1 MKFTNGVWLA
11 REGYTISSPIHVFE
25 AQTDEKKLT
34 VFAPFK
40 KVQSRADT
48 LNLGMMTVDIT
59 SPQEDVLS
67 VKLTHHAG
75 GIQKGPEFQ
84 VHRQEKK
91 IQVTEDEHLITVTT
105 GQLSAKIN
113 KEKYELSFVSG
124 DRLLTKSAY
133 KSTGYVLSDQ
143 KKAYIKES
151 LDLNVGEYIYGL
163 GERFTNFAKNGQ
175 TVEIWN
181 KDGGTSSEQSYKNVP
196 FFISN
201 KGYGVFVN
209 YPGHVSFE
217 IGSEHVSKTQFSVE
231 DETLEYFFIYGPT
244 MHEIIRKYTD
254 LTGKPALPPA
264 WSFGLWLS
272 TSFCTDYDEK
282 TVNQFIDGMHERGIP
297 LDVFHFDCFWMKEF
311 EWCNFEWDKRIF
323 PEPEKMLQR
332 LKDKGLKICVWINP
346 YIGQKSPLFEE
357 AKKAGY
363 FIKRKDGSV
372 WQWDLWQGGQGVVDF
387 TNPDARKWYTS
398 KLERLLD
405 MGVDAFKTDFG
416 ERIPEDVVYYDG
428 SNPGKMHNYY
438 TYLYNKTV
446 FDLLKEKKGEQNAV
460 VFARSATAGSQQ
472 FPVHWG
478 GDCQSNYN
486 SMAESLRGG
495 LSLMLSGF
503 SFWSHDIGGFEEG
516 ATPDIYKRWT
526 QFGLLSSHSRY
537 HGNVEYRVPW
547 IFDEEAVEVTKKFTK
562 LKYSLMPYL
571 FKHAVEAHRFG
582 VPVMRPMVMEFQDDP
597 AAVLLDRQY
606 MLGENLLVAPIFN
619 EDGNAE
625 YYLPQGKW
633 TNILTGKVYEG
644 GKWYHENYDYMAF
657 PLLAKENSIII
668 CGPETAHAEYEYGK
682 EPIIHLYG
690 FDGEDVIKETVVY
703 EPDGRESVTVKA
715 ENKSGTV
722 YLTVKGPEN
731 YQVVWHPQHGD
742 AAVIQNRFH
751 HEEAVLH
758 K

>member
-11 REGYTISSPIHVFE
+11 REGYTISSPIHVFD

-91 IQVTEDEHLITVTT
+91 IQITEDEHLITVTT

-597 AAVLLDRQY
+597 ATVLLDRQY

-644 GKWYHENYDYMAF
+644 GKWYHENYDYIAF
-657 PLLAKENSIII
+657 PLLVKENSIII

>member
-11 REGYTISSPIHVFE
+11 REGYTISSPIHVFD

-91 IQVTEDEHLITVTT
+91 IQITEDEHLITVTT

>member
-1 MKFTNGVWLA
+1 
-11 REGYTISSPIHVFE
+11 
-25 AQTDEKKLT
+25 
-34 VFAPFK
+34 
-40 KVQSRADT
+40 
-48 LNLGMMTVDIT
+48 MTVDIT
-59 SPQEDVLS
+59 SPQEDVIS

-91 IQVTEDEHLITVTT
+91 VQITEDEHLITVTT

-113 KEKYELSFVSG
+113 KEKYELSFVAG
-124 DRLLTKSAY
+124 DRQLTKSAY

-163 GERFTNFAKNGQ
+163 GEWFTNFAKNGQ

-209 YPGHVSFE
+209 YPGHISFE

-428 SNPGKMHNYY
+428 SNSGKMHNYY

-742 AAVIQNRFH
+742 AAVIQNSFH

>member
-11 REGYTISSPIHVFE
+11 REGYTISSPIHVFD

-91 IQVTEDEHLITVTT
+91 IQITEDEHLITVTT

-597 AAVLLDRQY
+597 ATVLLDRQY

>member
-11 REGYTISSPIHVFE
+11 REGYTISSPIHVFD

-91 IQVTEDEHLITVTT
+91 IQITEDEHLITVTT

-495 LSLMLSGF
+495 SSLMLSGF

-547 IFDEEAVEVTKKFTK
+547 IFDEEEVEVTKKFTK

-597 AAVLLDRQY
+597 ATVLLDRQY

-644 GKWYHENYDYMAF
+644 GKWYHENYDYIAF
-657 PLLAKENSIII
+657 PLLVKENSIII

>member
-11 REGYTISSPIHVFE
+11 REGYTISSPIHVFD

-91 IQVTEDEHLITVTT
+91 IQITEDEHLITVTT

-133 KSTGYVLSDQ
+133 KSTGYILSDQ

-597 AAVLLDRQY
+597 ATVLLDRQY

-657 PLLAKENSIII
+657 PLPAKENSIII

-731 YQVVWHPQHGD
+731 YQVVWHPQYGD

>member
-11 REGYTISSPIHVFE
+11 REGYTISSPIHVFD

-84 VHRQEKK
+84 VHRQGNK
-91 IQVTEDEHLITVTT
+91 IQITEDEHLITVTT

-323 PEPEKMLQR
+323 PEPKKMLQR

-398 KLERLLD
+398 KLGRLLD

>member
-113 KEKYELSFVSG
+113 KGKYELSFVAG

-254 LTGKPALPPA
+254 LTEKPALPPA

>member
-1 MKFTNGVWLA
+1 MKFTNGVWLT

-25 AQTDEKKLT
+25 TQADEKKLT

-84 VHRQEKK
+84 VHRKEKK
-91 IQVTEDEHLITVTT
+91 MQITEDEHLITVTT

-113 KEKYELSFVSG
+113 KEKYELSFVAG

-133 KSTGYVLSDQ
+133 KSAGYVLSDQ

-209 YPGHVSFE
+209 DPGHVSFE

-231 DETLEYFFIYGPT
+231 DETMEYFFIYGPT
-244 MHEIIRKYTD
+244 MHDIIRKYTD
-254 LTGKPALPPA
+254 LTGKPAIPPA

-323 PEPEKMLQR
+323 PEPKKMLQR

-372 WQWDLWQGGQGVVDF
+372 WQWDLWQGGQGIVDF

-416 ERIPEDVVYYDG
+416 ERIPEDAVYYDG

-547 IFDEEAVEVTKKFTK
+547 IFDEEAVEVTRKFTK
-562 LKYSLMPYL
+562 LKYRLMPYL

-597 AAVLLDRQY
+597 AAALLDRQY

-668 CGPETAHAEYEYGK
+668 SGPETAHAEYEYGK
-682 EPIIHLYG
+682 EPVIHLYG
-690 FDGEDVIKETVVY
+690 FDGEDVCKETIVY

-722 YLTVKGPEN
+722 YFTVKGPES